1 MTGANWQTYGS
12 EIAVPQMAKRKAGR
26 EVRLT
31 RRECEGAVVPLRN
44 SRKVVI
50 HANFRREVWG
60 AANAGNTQLSM
71 CMSARSGRSWKASLP
86 LPA

>member
-31 RRECEGAVVPLRN
+31 RREYEGAVVPLRN

-50 HANFRREVWG
+50 HANIRREVWG
-60 AANAGNTQLSM
+60 AANAGNTQLRM
-71 CMSARSGRSWKASLP
+71 CMSARPGRSWKASLP